1 MEHFIVSEISRHGY
15 LAIFLLMTLE
25 SACIPIPSEAI
36 MLFGGAL
43 AAGITVAGVQAG
55 HLNLIAVALVGAFG
69 NLLGS
74 AIAYW
79 VGRTG
84 GRTAIDKWGKYVLLR
99 HKDMDKAEA
108 FFAKRG
114 EVAVLIGRVLP
125 VVRTFISLPAGI
137 AEMPVFKFGLF
148 TLIGSLPW
156 TFALA
161 YTGNAVAG
169 NWQSISKYSTP
180 ISLVFALI
188 IVALIVWWYIRR
200 RQAMAAVSQN
210 NATE

>member
-1 MEHFIVSEISRHGY
+1 MEHFIVLEVSSHGY
-15 LAIFLLMTLE
+15 LAIFILMTLE

-43 AAGITVAGVQAG
+43 AAGVTVAGTTS
-55 HLNLIAVALVGAFG
+55 HLSVAMVAVLGALG

-84 GRTAIDKWGKYVLLR
+84 GRTALEKWGKYVLIKRRDL
-99 HKDMDKAEA
+99 DKAET
-108 FFAKRG
+108 FFARRG
-114 EVAVLIGRVLP
+114 EWAVLIARLLP
-125 VVRTFISLPAGI
+125 VARTFISFPAGI
-137 AEMPVFKFGLF
+137 AEMPIFKFGLF

-161 YTGNAVAG
+161 YTGKALAT
-169 NWQSISKYSTP
+169 NWQNVSKASTP
-180 ISLVFALI
+180 ISIIFGLILIVLI
-188 IVALIVWWYIRR
+188 IWWYMKRR
-200 RQAMAAVSQN
+200 SLLLAQDKN
-210 NATE
+210 

>member
-15 LAIFLLMTLE
+15 LAIFALMTLE

-43 AAGITVAGVQAG
+43 TAGVTIAG
-55 HLNLIAVALVGAFG
+55 VSSHLNIIVVALLGVAG

-74 AIAYW
+74 AIAYL

-84 GRTAIDKWGKYVLLR
+84 GRALIEKWGRYVLLR
-99 HKDMDKAEA
+99 QKDLDKAEV

-137 AEMPVFKFGLF
+137 AEMPIIKFGVF
-148 TLIGSLPW
+148 TLLGSLPW
-156 TFALA
+156 AFALA
-161 YTGNAVAG
+161 YTGRAVAG
-169 NWQSISKYSTP
+169 NWQNVSRYFTP
-180 ISLVFALI
+180 ISLVFA
-188 IVALIVWWYIRR
+188 ALIVAAIVWWFIKR
-200 RQAMAAVSQN
+200 RQTDVSGN
-210 NATE
+210 NT